1 MGNKWRFELK
11 IRSSVTVHAATS
23 IKTVK
28 PNDGRLIYPMRREQI
43 WGVNDIRSRANLF
56 HFLFQWLDQQLY
68 RLRLGPVTDGSL
80 SNAAY
85 LITVM
90 NFLITS
96 TPSEKNGGH

>member
-1 MGNKWRFELK
+1 M
-11 IRSSVTVHAATS
+11 
-23 IKTVK
+23 VK
-28 PNDGRLIYPMRREQI
+28 HGDGSLIYHKRSEQI
-43 WGVNDIRSRANLF
+43 WGVNDIRSGANLF

-68 RLRLGPVTDGSL
+68 RRRLGPVTDGSL